1 MFSIRLEFCY
11 IIFDKGKNLTAYIN
25 TFHRNDTERVLWM
38 CLGEAK
44 AKQPLLPEWLPYR
57 NKDLLQAQTEVNRDT
72 TTPAAISRDS
82 YPQHHVRR

>member
-44 AKQPLLPEWLPYR
+44 AEQPLLVR
-57 NKDLLQAQTEVNRDT
+57 VAALQK
-72 TTPAAISRDS
+72 
-82 YPQHHVRR
+82 